1 MTNNDLEDRSGSG
14 FRRRFSVSRRL
25 FRGHR
30 LLRRRWLRR
39 RRRLLRRHGFFRFFG
54 RRTATKQ
61 IELERLRIALDGT
74 KTTEQRQFEF
84 DWYKARLDFWKFVL
98 GSVVAAIAIALIPP
112 LFQYGTAYLEQRKGE
127 TFLRNEVIRQ
137 FVSSAQ
143 RHRKPNSPRTLFA
156 RVADT
161 PFREGWDEYHRN
173 LVKTREDLQEG
184 HEPT

>member
-61 IELERLRIALDGT
+61 IELERLRIALDST

-84 DWYKARLDFWKFVL
+84 DRYKARLDFWKFVL

-137 FVSSAQ
+137 FVSSALD
-143 RHRKPNSPRTLFA
+143 RDIENRIRLAHYFA

-173 LVKTREDLQEG
+173 LVAALPARA
-184 HEPT
+184 